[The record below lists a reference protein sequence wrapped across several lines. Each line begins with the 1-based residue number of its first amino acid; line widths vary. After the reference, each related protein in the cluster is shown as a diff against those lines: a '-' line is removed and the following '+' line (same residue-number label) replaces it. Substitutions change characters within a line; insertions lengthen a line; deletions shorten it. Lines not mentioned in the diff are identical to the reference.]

1 MNDQATIQTECLSDD
16 TMRSYWQGLAADHE
30 VETIEQ
36 HLQNCS
42 QCMSMFKRFE
52 NANEQVDILR
62 DLLAADIKLAMHHQG
77 SPDLSYLNEGSPA
90 THARSPEEYDE
101 ESDCYP
107 WRSWL
112 PPTKLIGPYRVVRTI
127 GHGGMGAV
135 VLAEHVR
142 LRRQFAMKLLY
153 VPRSFSRAQS
163 RFKREAEAI
172 GRLHHPSIV
181 TASDAGQEGSLH
193 YLVMEYVDGLD
204 LSKLSRLVEN
214 FSICDVS
221 EIGRQIALALAY
233 AHGQGL
239 VHRDIKP
246 SNIMLD
252 TEGRIKLLD
261 FGLVQLDRW
270 NDELSEL
277 TSVGQFLGTLDYMAP
292 EQAERAGQVDHR
304 ADLYGLGATM
314 FRLLCGRAP
323 LATTPHLSPLEK
335 LRLLAH
341 HTPPSLRTMRK
352 DAPEELVQI
361 VDRLLATDPNNRPPN
376 AESVAE
382 QLTRLAEGS
391 NLRRLIELGRTSQSV
406 EVSPVEPTHESEKA
420 NGSVPDA
427 TPATQLQTI
436 STRPPNR
443 WRRYGGLVALGLL
456 PIAFVAGILLQIP
469 VEEGMLLIES
479 ELPAGELKIVRAKD
493 GHEQRLKVDVGPQVT
508 KLLAGK
514 YSLELNSPSDSIAI
528 ENDTFVVSKGQ
539 TVVAKVR
546 LKRFE
551 SLETGKT
558 QETLTID
565 DKREPVPAN
574 SIDANSTATSPALE
588 ARFQGKNL
596 SEWLEI
602 YERQKSGRLPDETA
616 QALVVL
622 LGHSAEQS
630 LFEEVFARLVA
641 IYSKALSDW
650 RDPRIADAVFKLFEQ
665 MDRSARHSFL
675 SSLISSPVRKRFN
688 SDQLSKVLEWIED
701 QHAWGAKDASEWF
714 DSLTGLSTSRQ
725 EGHEGSSQRN
735 RHQVN
740 RTNFDWL
747 LELEKIN
754 PQLCHRYDA
763 YVIETA
769 LWSYLSRDSLGRN
782 SGSLYPYNH
791 LYQIRAAERVIKSKN
806 ANSEQRIIAIRLLMD
821 NQSNLSAALTQQNL
835 FDEYRKQ
842 LKSITADFMQRFH
855 WGTDSREWDSMKV
868 VGLQQSICG
877 IGWTL
882 TPSLT
887 LLGVPQDN
895 LVREFHAE
903 LLELGLA
910 MRELSEAGFK
920 PYESLSPSNPIAG
933 IHQTYGNGA
942 TVVLESVASYP
953 PEKQDDVKQML
964 TQTQALMLQ
973 LRLFEILVNTKNAD
987 QKTIVR
993 DFRRYSESLEEWR
1006 DLLRKANKEQDGVI
1020 ANSDLQDKPE
1030 AIELLKS
1037 KGFTIPL
1044 DQPVNLSS
1052 YLETKY
1058 RDQ

>member
-1 MNDQATIQTECLSDD
+1 MNDQATIQTECLSAD
-16 TMRSYWQGLAADHE
+16 TMRSYWQGLVADHE
-30 VETIEQ
+30 VESIEQ
-36 HLQNCS
+36 HLQNCP
-42 QCMSMFKRFE
+42 QCMDLFKRFE

-62 DLLAADIKLAMHHQG
+62 DLFAADIKLAIPHQG
-77 SPDLSYLNEGSPA
+77 LPDLSFLNERSPA

-112 PPTKLIGPYRVVRTI
+112 PPTKLIGPYRVLRTI

-135 VLAEHVR
+135 VLAEHVH

-193 YLVMEYVDGLD
+193 YLVMEYVDGFD
-204 LSKLSRLVEN
+204 LSKLSRLIED
-214 FSICDVS
+214 FSVNDVS

-233 AHGQGL
+233 AHEQGL

-252 TEGRIKLLD
+252 ADGRIKLLD

-341 HTPPSLRTMRK
+341 HAPPSLRTMRN

-361 VDRLLATDPNNRPPN
+361 VDRLLATDPNNRPLN

-391 NLRRLIELGRTSQSV
+391 NLRRLIELGRASQSV
-406 EVSPVEPTHESEKA
+406 EESPVEPTHDSEKA
-420 NGSVPDA
+420 SANVPDA
-427 TPATQLQTI
+427 TPATQVHTI
-436 STRPPNR
+436 PTRPPNR

-479 ELPAGELKIVRAKD
+479 ELPEGELKIVRSKD

-514 YSLELNSPSDSIAI
+514 YSLELNSPSDSVSI

-546 LKRFE
+546 LKRNE
-551 SLETGKT
+551 ASEVVVDT
-558 QETLTID
+558 
-565 DKREPVPAN
+565 EPKPA
-574 SIDANSTATSPALE
+574 IPTPATSAIE

-596 SEWLEI
+596 TEWLEI
-602 YERQKSGRLPDETA
+602 YERQKAGKLPYETA

-622 LGHSAEQS
+622 LGPSAEQP
-630 LFEEVFARLVA
+630 LFEELFKKLIATR
-641 IYSKALSDW
+641 SRALKNW
-650 RDPRIADAVFKLFEQ
+650 GDPRVADAIFSRFDELEQKDKKLFLRSIIQ
-665 MDRSARHSFL
+665 MGLL
-675 SSLISSPVRKRFN
+675 SGK
-688 SDQLSKVLEWIED
+688 QLAKIAEWIEIRHQNNESDAQDWYIALTNTPQSGEQSVLVKVTPYLDLPRDFLWLTELESVIPKLLHRYDGYYLEHILWQRLDNRSNATDAIYTRPKFHSYLLQAAKRILKSNEPHLD
-701 QHAWGAKDASEWF
+701 QRVSSTYVLMN
-714 DSLTGLSTSRQ
+714 SLQQLPDGVSRQ
-725 EGHEGSSQRN
+725 EVLAEYRY
-735 RHQVN
+735 
-740 RTNFDWL
+740 L
-747 LELEKIN
+747 LK
-754 PQLCHRYDA
+754 QLPTYALQPYDA
-763 YVIETA
+763 EKKDRQTLYSGRITGWALHVTPSIYLLDLPVEDLNKIPHVEFLDLSIELMKVA
-769 LWSYLSRDSLGRN
+769 ESKLKEFDFDMDSSIGSANRKWAWSYGVHRDSTA
-782 SGSLYPYNH
+782 GSDFKRLKR
-791 LYQIRAAERVIKSKN
+791 QILEAQAT
-806 ANSEQRIIAIRLLMD
+806 LMVWKICD
-821 NQSNLSAALTQQNL
+821 YLISDRPMAG
-835 FDEYRKQ
+835 
-842 LKSITADFMQRFH
+842 DFRF
-855 WGTDSREWDSMKV
+855 
-868 VGLQQSICG
+868 
-877 IGWTL
+877 
-882 TPSLT
+882 
-887 LLGVPQDN
+887 
-895 LVREFHAE
+895 
-903 LLELGLA
+903 
-910 MRELSEAGFK
+910 
-920 PYESLSPSNPIAG
+920 
-933 IHQTYGNGA
+933 
-942 TVVLESVASYP
+942 
-953 PEKQDDVKQML
+953 
-964 TQTQALMLQ
+964 
-973 LRLFEILVNTKNAD
+973 
-987 QKTIVR
+987 R
-993 DFRRYSESLEEWR
+993 DFKRYLESLEEWR

-1044 DQPVNLSS
+1044 DQPVNLAS

>member
-1 MNDQATIQTECLSDD
+1 
-16 TMRSYWQGLAADHE
+16 
-30 VETIEQ
+30 
-36 HLQNCS
+36 
-42 QCMSMFKRFE
+42 FKRFE

-62 DLLAADIKLAMHHQG
+62 DLFAADIKLAMPHQG
-77 SPDLSYLNEGSPA
+77 MPGRSFLNERSPA

-101 ESDCYP
+101 ESYGYP

-163 RFKREAEAI
+163 RFRREAEAI

-193 YLVMEYVDGLD
+193 YLVMEYVDGFD
-204 LSKLSRLVEN
+204 LSKLSRLVED
-214 FSICDVS
+214 FSVCDVS

-233 AHGQGL
+233 AHEQGL

-292 EQAERAGQVDHR
+292 EQAERSGQVDHR

-341 HTPPSLRTMRK
+341 HAPPSLRTIRK

-382 QLTRLAEGS
+382 QLTRLADGS
-391 NLRRLIELGRTSQSV
+391 NLSRLIELGRASQSV
-406 EVSPVEPTHESEKA
+406 TESSDEANHDLEKA
-420 NGSVPDA
+420 NASVPDA

-456 PIAFVAGILLQIP
+456 PIAFVAGIILQIP

-479 ELPAGELKIVRAKD
+479 ELPEGELKIVRAKD

-514 YSLELNSPSDSIAI
+514 YSLELNSPSDSISI
-528 ENDTFVVSKGQ
+528 ENDTFVVSKGE

-546 LKRFE
+546 LKRNE
-551 SLETGKT
+551 T
-558 QETLTID
+558 QEVVVDAELL
-565 DKREPVPAN
+565 PA
-574 SIDANSTATSPALE
+574 IPTPAASAIE

-596 SEWLEI
+596 TEWLKI
-602 YERQKSGRLPDETA
+602 YERQKNGKLPDETA

-630 LFEEVFARLVA
+630 LFEELCENLLNSQ
-641 IYSKALSDW
+641 SKALRDW
-650 RDPRIADAVFKLFEQ
+650 TDPRISQTIFERFEGLDKDEKRKLLLELVQ
-665 MDRSARHSFL
+665 ANMVTSRH
-675 SSLISSPVRKRFN
+675 
-688 SDQLSKVLEWIED
+688 LSKIVEWIEKQFAD
-701 QHAWGAKDASEWF
+701 NVGDARTWF
-714 DSLTGLSTSRQ
+714 
-725 EGHEGSSQRN
+725 HYIAGSY
-735 RHQVN
+735 
-740 RTNFDWL
+740 DWVTE
-747 LELEKIN
+747 LELHY
-754 PQLCHRYDA
+754 PSLLHRYDA
-763 YVIETA
+763 M
-769 LWSYLSRDSLGRN
+769 YLERAMYEELVAGYSSSHIGRGRYN
-782 SGSLYPYNH
+782 SHEY
-791 LYQIRAAERVIKSKN
+791 IKRVAERVYQSRSDSFQNRVFATYILMHALNKLPTSTQAKVITEYQKLLAEIPSQRSLSFVWQQDYATRKKHYYLYFMNWKADLAHALLNLPDDSLKQTPHISFIDLSIELLPKSVKAYDFYHSVN
-806 ANSEQRIIAIRLLMD
+806 PLYPLSIVERFWGDGSEGKLVELAFT
-821 NQSNLSAALTQQNL
+821 S
-835 FDEYRKQ
+835 
-842 LKSITADFMQRFH
+842 
-855 WGTDSREWDSMKV
+855 
-868 VGLQQSICG
+868 
-877 IGWTL
+877 
-882 TPSLT
+882 SLT
-887 LLGVPQDN
+887 T
-895 LVREFHAE
+895 E
-903 LLELGLA
+903 
-910 MRELSEAGFK
+910 
-920 PYESLSPSNPIAG
+920 
-933 IHQTYGNGA
+933 
-942 TVVLESVASYP
+942 
-953 PEKQDDVKQML
+953 
-964 TQTQALMLQ
+964 TQTELWEQTEALMLQ
-973 LRLFEILVNTKNAD
+973 LRLCQILVYQTVYGDLEPMISAPDGVMLK
-987 QKTIVR
+987 
-993 DFRRYSESLEEWR
+993 RYLESIEEWR
-1006 DLLRKANKEQDGVI
+1006 DVLM
-1020 ANSDLQDKPE
+1020 
-1030 AIELLKS
+1030 
-1037 KGFTIPL
+1037 
-1044 DQPVNLSS
+1044 
-1052 YLETKY
+1052 
-1058 RDQ
+1058 

>member
-77 SPDLSYLNEGSPA
+77 SPDLSYLNDGSPA

-233 AHGQGL
+233 AHEQGL

-292 EQAERAGQVDHR
+292 EQAERSGQVDHR

-479 ELPAGELKIVRAKD
+479 ELPEGELKIVRSKD

-514 YSLELNSPSDSIAI
+514 YSLELNSPSDSVSI

-546 LKRFE
+546 LKRNE
-551 SLETGKT
+551 ASDAVVDNGPT
-558 QETLTID
+558 
-565 DKREPVPAN
+565 PA
-574 SIDANSTATSPALE
+574 IPTPATSAIE

-596 SEWLEI
+596 TEWLEI
-602 YERQKSGRLPDETA
+602 YERQKNGRLPVETF

-630 LFEEVFARLVA
+630 LFDEVFAKLFWSSEMHIA
-641 IYSKALSDW
+641 IGVPISSW
-650 RDPRIADAVFKLFEQ
+650 RDPRIVDAVFKLFEQ
-665 MDRSARHSFL
+665 MDKTDKHLFL
-675 SSLISSPVRKRFN
+675 SSTRKSTRRFN
-688 SDQLSKVLEWIED
+688 SDQLSKVLDWIEE
-701 QHAWGAKDASEWF
+701 QHVAGAKDASEWF
-714 DSLTGLSTSRQ
+714 DSLTGLKTSN
-725 EGHEGSSQRN
+725 HGSQDGNNQRN
-735 RHQVN
+735 TDRLTPN
-740 RTNFDWL
+740 TFDWL
-747 LELEKIN
+747 SELEKIK
-754 PQLCHRYDA
+754 PQLFHRYDTYA
-763 YVIETA
+763 IEKA
-769 LWSYLSRDSLGRN
+769 LWGHLARDSRGGFPN
-782 SGSLYPYNH
+782 FYPYGH
-791 LYQIRAAERVIKSKN
+791 PYQVRAAERVINSRN
-806 ANSEQRIIAIRLLMD
+806 ANLEQRIIAIRLLMD
-821 NQSNLSAALTQQNL
+821 NQSELSSALTRQSL
-835 FDEYRKQ
+835 LDEYRKQ
-842 LKSITADFMQRFH
+842 LKSVPTNFMQRFH
-855 WGTDSREWDSMKV
+855 WGTDSRERDPMKLV
-868 VGLQQSICG
+868 RLQQSICG
-877 IGWTL
+877 INWTL
-882 TPSLT
+882 TPTLT
-887 LLGVPQDN
+887 LLGERQDN
-895 LVREFHAE
+895 LASEFYVE

-920 PYESLSPSNPIAG
+920 RYESLSPSNPIAG

-993 DFRRYSESLEEWR
+993 DFKRYSESLEEWR

-1044 DQPVNLSS
+1044 DQPVNLPS

>member
-36 HLQNCS
+36 HMQNCS

-90 THARSPEEYDE
+90 TTARSPEEHDE
-101 ESDCYP
+101 ESDGYP

-142 LRRQFAMKLLY
+142 LRRPFAMKLLY

-193 YLVMEYVDGLD
+193 YLVMEYVDGFD
-204 LSKLSRLVEN
+204 LSKLSRLIED
-214 FSICDVS
+214 FSVCDVS

-292 EQAERAGQVDHR
+292 EQAERSGQVDHR

-323 LATTPHLSPLEK
+323 LATTPYLSPLEK

-361 VDRLLATDPNNRPPN
+361 VDRLLATDPNNRPIN

-391 NLRRLIELGRTSQSV
+391 NLRRLIELGRASQSV
-406 EVSPVEPTHESEKA
+406 EELPVEPTYDSEGGNK
-420 NGSVPDA
+420 NVPDTPIA
-427 TPATQLQTI
+427 TKLQTVP
-436 STRPPNR
+436 SQPPNR
-443 WRRYGGLVALGLL
+443 WRRNGGLVALGLL

-479 ELPAGELKIVRAKD
+479 ELPEGELKIVRAKD

-514 YSLELNSPSDSIAI
+514 YSLELNSPSDSISI
-528 ENDTFVVSKGQ
+528 ENDTFVVSKGE

-546 LKRFE
+546 LKRN
-551 SLETGKT
+551 ETQKVVVDA
-558 QETLTID
+558 ELL
-565 DKREPVPAN
+565 PA
-574 SIDANSTATSPALE
+574 IPTPAASAIE

-596 SEWLEI
+596 TEWLKI
-602 YERQKSGRLPDETA
+602 YERQKNGILPDETA

-630 LFEEVFARLVA
+630 LFEEVFAKLFGTGS
-641 IYSKALSDW
+641 IALSKW
-650 RDPRIADAVFKLFEQ
+650 HDPRIVDAVFKQFEQ
-665 MDRSARHSFL
+665 MDRGDKHSFL
-675 SSLISSPVRKRFN
+675 SSTRKSSRHFN
-688 SDQLSKVLEWIED
+688 GDQLLKVLEWIEE
-701 QHAWGAKDASEWF
+701 QHVASAKDASEWF
-714 DSLTGLSTSRQ
+714 DSLTGLYTNNQ
-725 EGHEGSSQRN
+725 GAHEVNNKRN
-735 RHQVN
+735 LPVLTRD
-740 RTNFDWL
+740 FDWL
-747 LELEKIN
+747 SELEKIK
-754 PQLCHRYDA
+754 PKLFHRYDTYA
-763 YVIETA
+763 IETA
-769 LWSYLSRDSLGRN
+769 LWKHLARDFRGRTD
-782 SGSLYPYNH
+782 SFYPYEH
-791 LYQIRAAERVIKSKN
+791 LFHVRAAERVFNSSN
-806 ANSEQRIIAIRLLMD
+806 ANLEQRIIAIRLLMD
-821 NQSNLSAALTQQNL
+821 NQSKLSSALTRQSL

-842 LKSITADFMQRFH
+842 LKSVSTNFMQRFH
-855 WGTDSREWDSMKV
+855 WRTDSRERDPMKLV
-868 VGLQQSICG
+868 RLQQSICG
-877 IGWTL
+877 IEWAL
-882 TPSLT
+882 TPTLT
-887 LLGVPQDN
+887 LLGVRQDN
-895 LVREFHAE
+895 LASEFYVD

-920 PYESLSPSNPIAG
+920 RYESLSPSNPIAG

-987 QKTIVR
+987 QKTIVC
-993 DFRRYSESLEEWR
+993 DFKRYLESLEEWR

-1020 ANSDLQDKPE
+1020 ANSDLQDKTE

-1044 DQPVNLSS
+1044 DQPINLPS

>member
-1 MNDQATIQTECLSDD
+1 VNDQATIQTECLSAD

-42 QCMSMFKRFE
+42 QCMAMFKRFE
-52 NANEQVDILR
+52 TANEQVDILR
-62 DLLAADIKLAMHHQG
+62 DLLAADIKLALHHQG
-77 SPDLSYLNEGSPA
+77 SPDLCYLNDGLPA
-90 THARSPEEYDE
+90 THARSAQEYDE
-101 ESDCYP
+101 ESDYYP

-142 LRRQFAMKLLY
+142 LRRQFAMKLLC

-163 RFKREAEAI
+163 RFRREAEAI

-193 YLVMEYVDGLD
+193 YLVMEYVDGFD
-204 LSKLSRLVEN
+204 LSKLSRLIED
-214 FSICDVS
+214 FSVCDVS

-233 AHGQGL
+233 AHEQGL

-341 HTPPSLRTMRK
+341 HAPPSLRTIRN

-361 VDRLLATDPNNRPPN
+361 VDRLLATDPNNRPIN
-376 AESVAE
+376 AESIAE
-382 QLTRLAEGS
+382 QLTRLAEGT
-391 NLRRLIELGRTSQSV
+391 NLRRLIELGQTSQSV
-406 EVSPVEPTHESEKA
+406 EELPFEPTHDSEGL
-420 NGSVPDA
+420 NENVPD
-427 TPATQLQTI
+427 TPAAQQHTI
-436 STRPPNR
+436 PSQPPNR

-456 PIAFVAGILLQIP
+456 PIAFVAGIILQIP
-469 VEEGMLLIES
+469 VEEGMLLVES
-479 ELPAGELKIVRAKD
+479 ELPEGELKIVRAKD

-514 YSLELNSPSDSIAI
+514 YSLELNSPSDSISI
-528 ENDTFVVSKGQ
+528 ENDTFVVSKGE

-546 LKRFE
+546 LKRNE
-551 SLETGKT
+551 T
-558 QETLTID
+558 QEVVVDAELL
-565 DKREPVPAN
+565 PA
-574 SIDANSTATSPALE
+574 IPTPAASAIE

-596 SEWLEI
+596 TEWLEI
-602 YERQKSGRLPDETA
+602 YERQKDGKLPYETA

-630 LFEEVFARLVA
+630 LFEEFCENLLNSQ
-641 IYSKALSDW
+641 SKALRDW
-650 RDPRIADAVFKLFEQ
+650 TDPRISQTIFERFEGLDKDEKRKLLLELVQ
-665 MDRSARHSFL
+665 ANMVTSRH
-675 SSLISSPVRKRFN
+675 
-688 SDQLSKVLEWIED
+688 LSKIVEWIEKQFAD
-701 QHAWGAKDASEWF
+701 NVGDARTWF
-714 DSLTGLSTSRQ
+714 
-725 EGHEGSSQRN
+725 HYIAGSY
-735 RHQVN
+735 
-740 RTNFDWL
+740 DWVTE
-747 LELEKIN
+747 LELHY
-754 PQLCHRYDA
+754 PSLLHRYD
-763 YVIETA
+763 
-769 LWSYLSRDSLGRN
+769 SMYLERTMYEELVAGYSSSHIGRGRYN
-782 SGSLYPYNH
+782 SHEYI
-791 LYQIRAAERVIKSKN
+791 QRVAERVYQSRSDSFQSRVFATYILMHALYKLPTSTQ
-806 ANSEQRIIAIRLLMD
+806 ANIITEYKKLLSEVPSQQR
-821 NQSNLSAALTQQNL
+821 LSFVWQQDYATRKKLYNL
-835 FDEYRKQ
+835 FSMNWNVDLAHALLNLPDNTIKQ
-842 LKSITADFMQRFH
+842 TPHIYFVDLSIDLLPKSVKAYDFYHSVDALYPLRIVERF
-855 WGTDSREWDSMKV
+855 WGDGREGKPAELAFVS
-868 VGLQQSICG
+868 
-877 IGWTL
+877 
-882 TPSLT
+882 SLT
-887 LLGVPQDN
+887 TETQT
-895 LVREFHAE
+895 E
-903 LLELGLA
+903 LWE
-910 MRELSEAGFK
+910 
-920 PYESLSPSNPIAG
+920 
-933 IHQTYGNGA
+933 
-942 TVVLESVASYP
+942 
-953 PEKQDDVKQML
+953 
-964 TQTQALMLQ
+964 QTQALMLQ
-973 LRLFEILVNTKNAD
+973 LRLCEMLVYQTVYGDPKPMKSASD
-987 QKTIVR
+987 GVALK
-993 DFRRYSESLEEWR
+993 RYLESLEEWR
-1006 DLLRKANKEQDGVI
+1006 DLLKKTNKEQDGVI

-1044 DQPVNLSS
+1044 DQPVNLPS

>member
-1 MNDQATIQTECLSDD
+1 VNDQATIQTECLSAD

-36 HLQNCS
+36 HLQNCP
-42 QCMSMFKRFE
+42 QCMALFKRFE

-62 DLLAADIKLAMHHQG
+62 DLFAADIKHVM
-77 SPDLSYLNEGSPA
+77 PRPILSGLPHENEGLRAIRNNSPW
-90 THARSPEEYDE
+90 SGDE
-101 ESDCYP
+101 ESDCHP
-107 WRSWL
+107 WQSWL

-193 YLVMEYVDGLD
+193 YLVMEYVEGFD
-204 LSKLSRLVEN
+204 LSKLSRLVGD
-214 FSICDVS
+214 FSISDAS
-221 EIGRQIALALAY
+221 EIGRQIALALSY
-233 AHGQGL
+233 AHTQGL

-341 HTPPSLRTMRK
+341 HAPPSLRTMRN

-361 VDRLLATDPNNRPPN
+361 VDRLLATDPNNRPLN

-391 NLRRLIELGRTSQSV
+391 NLRRLIELGQASQSV
-406 EVSPVEPTHESEKA
+406 SESSNEA
-420 NGSVPDA
+420 NHDNEDVNKNVPDR
-427 TPATQLQTI
+427 PNATQLQTI
-436 STRPPNR
+436 PSKPPNR

-479 ELPAGELKIVRAKD
+479 ELPEGELKIVRSKD
-493 GHEQRLKVDVGPQVT
+493 GYEQRLKVDVGPQVT

-514 YSLELNSPSDSIAI
+514 YSLELNSPSDSISI

-546 LKRFE
+546 LKRNETTPVVVDTEPTPTIPTPAE
-551 SLETGKT
+551 SA
-558 QETLTID
+558 I
-565 DKREPVPAN
+565 
-574 SIDANSTATSPALE
+574 E

-596 SEWLEI
+596 TEWLEI
-602 YERQKSGRLPDETA
+602 YERQKNGKLPYETA
-616 QALVVL
+616 EALVVL
-622 LGHSAEQS
+622 LGNSAEQP
-630 LFEEVFARLVA
+630 LFEELYKKLIATR
-641 IYSKALSDW
+641 SRALKNW
-650 RDPRIADAVFKLFEQ
+650 NDPRVADAIFSRFEELEKGDKKPFLRSIVQ
-665 MDRSARHSFL
+665 MGLL
-675 SSLISSPVRKRFN
+675 SGK
-688 SDQLSKVLEWIED
+688 QLAKIAEWIEI
-701 QHAWGAKDASEWF
+701 
-714 DSLTGLSTSRQ
+714 
-725 EGHEGSSQRN
+725 
-735 RHQVN
+735 RHQN
-740 RTNFDWL
+740 NEPDAQDWYIALTNTL
-747 LELEKIN
+747 QSGEQSVLVKITPYLELPRDFQWLTELESVIPK
-754 PQLCHRYDA
+754 LLHRYDG
-763 YVIETA
+763 YYLEHI
-769 LWSYLSRDSLGRN
+769 LWQRLDSRSNATDAIYIRPTFHRYLL
-782 SGSLYPYNH
+782 
-791 LYQIRAAERVIKSKN
+791 QAAERVLNSKEPQLDQQVSSVYVLM
-806 ANSEQRIIAIRLLMD
+806 NSLQQLPTGVTKEQVLA
-821 NQSNLSAALTQQNL
+821 
-835 FDEYRKQ
+835 EYRFL
-842 LKSITADFMQRFH
+842 LKLLPAYIMQPYDAEKNDRRTLYFGRITGASFTVTPSIYLLDLPTEFLNQIPHSDFIDLSIELLQVAEPKLKEFDFDP
-855 WGTDSREWDSMKV
+855 DSV
-868 VGLQQSICG
+868 VGG
-877 IGWTL
+877 INRNWAWSYGVHKDTL
-882 TPSLT
+882 AR
-887 LLGVPQDN
+887 N
-895 LVREFHAE
+895 
-903 LLELGLA
+903 
-910 MRELSEAGFK
+910 
-920 PYESLSPSNPIAG
+920 
-933 IHQTYGNGA
+933 
-942 TVVLESVASYP
+942 
-953 PEKQDDVKQML
+953 
-964 TQTQALMLQ
+964 
-973 LRLFEILVNTKNAD
+973 
-987 QKTIVR
+987 
-993 DFRRYSESLEEWR
+993 DFRRLKEPILATQATLMLLKICDQLTKTRPMAGDLRYRDFIRYLGSLEEWR
-1006 DLLRKANKEQDGVI
+1006 DLLRKANKENDGVI

-1037 KGFTIPL
+1037 KGFVMPL
-1044 DQPVNLSS
+1044 DQPIDLAS

>member
-1 MNDQATIQTECLSDD
+1 
-16 TMRSYWQGLAADHE
+16 MRSYWQGLAADHE

-42 QCMSMFKRFE
+42 QCMAMFKRFE

-62 DLLAADIKLAMHHQG
+62 DLLAADIKLAMPHQG
-77 SPDLSYLNEGSPA
+77 SPDLCYLNEGSPA
-90 THARSPEEYDE
+90 THARSAEEYDE
-101 ESDCYP
+101 ESDGYS

-193 YLVMEYVDGLD
+193 YLVMEYVDGFD
-204 LSKLSRLVEN
+204 LSKLSRLIED
-214 FSICDVS
+214 FSVCDVS

-233 AHGQGL
+233 AHEQGL

-335 LRLLAH
+335 LRRLAH
-341 HTPPSLRTMRK
+341 HAPPSLRTIRK

-391 NLRRLIELGRTSQSV
+391 NLRRLIELGRASQSV
-406 EVSPVEPTHESEKA
+406 EELPVEPKHVSEGL
-420 NGSVPDA
+420 NENVPD
-427 TPATQLQTI
+427 TPAAQLQTI
-436 STRPPNR
+436 PSQPPNR
-443 WRRYGGLVALGLL
+443 WRRMGGLVALGLL
-456 PIAFVAGILLQIP
+456 PIAFVAGIILQIP

-479 ELPAGELKIVRAKD
+479 ELPEGELKIVRAKD
-493 GHEQRLKVDVGPQVT
+493 GHEQRLKVDFGPQVT

-514 YSLELNSPSDSIAI
+514 YSLELNSPSDSISI
-528 ENDTFVVSKGQ
+528 ENDTFVVSKGE

-546 LKRFE
+546 LKRNE
-551 SLETGKT
+551 
-558 QETLTID
+558 
-565 DKREPVPAN
+565 
-574 SIDANSTATSPALE
+574 SPAVVVDTDPPPAIPTPVASAME

-596 SEWLEI
+596 TEWLEI
-602 YERQKSGRLPDETA
+602 YERQKDGKLPYETA

-630 LFEEVFARLVA
+630 LFEEFCENLLNSQ
-641 IYSKALSDW
+641 SKALRDW
-650 RDPRIADAVFKLFEQ
+650 TDPRISQTIFERFEGLDKDEKRKLLLELVQ
-665 MDRSARHSFL
+665 ANMVTSRH
-675 SSLISSPVRKRFN
+675 
-688 SDQLSKVLEWIED
+688 LSKIVEWIEKQFAD
-701 QHAWGAKDASEWF
+701 NVGDARTWF
-714 DSLTGLSTSRQ
+714 
-725 EGHEGSSQRN
+725 HYIAGSY
-735 RHQVN
+735 
-740 RTNFDWL
+740 DWVTE
-747 LELEKIN
+747 LELHY
-754 PQLCHRYDA
+754 PSLLHRYD
-763 YVIETA
+763 
-769 LWSYLSRDSLGRN
+769 SMYLERTMYEELVAGYSSSHIGRGRYN
-782 SGSLYPYNH
+782 SHEYI
-791 LYQIRAAERVIKSKN
+791 QRVAERVYQSRSDSFQSRVFATYILMHALYKLPTSTQ
-806 ANSEQRIIAIRLLMD
+806 ANIITEYKKLLSEVPSQQR
-821 NQSNLSAALTQQNL
+821 LSFVWQQDYATRKKLYNL
-835 FDEYRKQ
+835 FSMNWNVDLAHALLNLPDNTIKQ
-842 LKSITADFMQRFH
+842 TPHIYFVDLSIDLLPKSVKAYDFYHSVDALYPLRIVERF
-855 WGTDSREWDSMKV
+855 WGDGREGKPAELAFVS
-868 VGLQQSICG
+868 
-877 IGWTL
+877 
-882 TPSLT
+882 SLT
-887 LLGVPQDN
+887 TETQT
-895 LVREFHAE
+895 E
-903 LLELGLA
+903 LWE
-910 MRELSEAGFK
+910 
-920 PYESLSPSNPIAG
+920 
-933 IHQTYGNGA
+933 
-942 TVVLESVASYP
+942 
-953 PEKQDDVKQML
+953 
-964 TQTQALMLQ
+964 QTQALMLQ
-973 LRLFEILVNTKNAD
+973 LRLCEMLVYQTVYGDPKPMKSASD
-987 QKTIVR
+987 GVALK
-993 DFRRYSESLEEWR
+993 RYLESLEEWR
-1006 DLLRKANKEQDGVI
+1006 DLLKKTNKEQDGVI

-1044 DQPVNLSS
+1044 DQPVNLPS

>member
-1 MNDQATIQTECLSDD
+1 VNDQATIQTECLSAD
-16 TMRSYWQGLAADHE
+16 TMRSYWQGLTADHE

-36 HLQNCS
+36 HLQNCP
-42 QCMSMFKRFE
+42 QCMALFKRFE
-52 NANEQVDILR
+52 NSNEQVDILR
-62 DLLAADIKLAMHHQG
+62 DLFAADIKRVM
-77 SPDLSYLNEGSPA
+77 PRPILSGLPHENEGLRATRNNSPWGG
-90 THARSPEEYDE
+90 DE
-101 ESDCYP
+101 ESDCHP
-107 WRSWL
+107 WQSWL
-112 PPTKLIGPYRVVRTI
+112 PPTKQIGPYRVVRTI

-193 YLVMEYVDGLD
+193 YLVMEYVDGFD
-204 LSKLSRLVEN
+204 LSKLSRLVED
-214 FSICDVS
+214 FSVCDVS

-233 AHGQGL
+233 AHEQGL

-252 TEGRIKLLD
+252 ADGRIKLLD

-292 EQAERAGQVDHR
+292 EQAERSGQVDHR

-341 HTPPSLRTMRK
+341 HAPPSLRTMRN

-361 VDRLLATDPNNRPPN
+361 VDRLLATDPNNRPLN

-382 QLTRLAEGS
+382 HLTRLAEGS
-391 NLRRLIELGRTSQSV
+391 NLRRLIELGRASQSV
-406 EVSPVEPTHESEKA
+406 TESSDEANHDIEKA
-420 NGSVPDA
+420 NAVVPDA
-427 TPATQLQTI
+427 TPATQQQTI

-479 ELPAGELKIVRAKD
+479 ELPEGEIKIVRSKD

-514 YSLELNSPSDSIAI
+514 YSLELNSPSDSISI
-528 ENDTFVVSKGQ
+528 ENDTFVVSKGE

-546 LKRFE
+546 LKRNE
-551 SLETGKT
+551 T
-558 QETLTID
+558 QEVVVD
-565 DKREPVPAN
+565 AEPPPA
-574 SIDANSTATSPALE
+574 IPTPAASAIE

-596 SEWLEI
+596 TEWLEI
-602 YERQKSGRLPDETA
+602 YERQKNGRLPEETA
-616 QALVVL
+616 RAMVVL

-630 LFEEVFARLVA
+630 LFEHVFEKL
-641 IYSKALSDW
+641 LSSRHKVLKEW
-650 RDPRIADAVFKLFEQ
+650 GDPRIPDVLFDRFEKMNDADKRAFLQQTV
-665 MDRSARHSFL
+665 RARIL
-675 SSLISSPVRKRFN
+675 SG
-688 SDQLSKVLEWIED
+688 QHLSKIMNWIDD
-701 QHAWGAKDASEWF
+701 QHAANTKDAGDWFESLSEITPGMRVRGGGNV
-714 DSLTGLSTSRQ
+714 SPYTKP
-725 EGHEGSSQRN
+725 GSDYIFLN
-735 RHQVN
+735 DFPLY
-740 RTNFDWL
+740 FDWL
-747 LELEKIN
+747 TELEKTT
-754 PQLCHRYDA
+754 PQLLRRYDCYYLEA
-763 YVIETA
+763 T
-769 LWSYLSRDSLGRN
+769 LWWRLGTDRTGEVNNLSSIHNYLVL
-782 SGSLYPYNH
+782 
-791 LYQIRAAERVIKSKN
+791 AAERVFNSAN
-806 ANSEQRIIAIRLLMD
+806 ANREQRIIATRILID
-821 NQSNLSAALTQQNL
+821 NQNTLSRETTKERL
-835 FDEYRKQ
+835 FKEYRY
-842 LKSITADFMQRFH
+842 LIGDIPYFYMQRFH
-855 WGTDSREWDSMKV
+855 WGNHREGWDPMESANYARSRYICNVNWTVTPGSIL
-868 VGLQQSICG
+868 LQAS
-877 IGWTL
+877 
-882 TPSLT
+882 PDD
-887 LLGVPQDN
+887 LL
-895 LVREFHAE
+895 LEFYPD
-903 LLELGLA
+903 LIELGLA
-910 MRELSEAGFK
+910 LRESSEAGLKWF
-920 PYESLSPSNPIAG
+920 ESRSPSNPLAG
-933 IHQTYGNGA
+933 INQTWGIGS
-942 TVVLESVASYP
+942 TVVLESVTSYP
-953 PEKQDDVKQML
+953 PDKQDDVKQML

-973 LRLFEILVNTKNAD
+973 LRLFEILVNSKNAD

-993 DFRRYSESLEEWR
+993 DFKRYLESLEEWR
-1006 DLLRKANKEQDGVI
+1006 DLLRKANKEKDGVI
-1020 ANSDLQDKPE
+1020 ANSDLQDRPE
-1030 AIELLKS
+1030 AIELLNS

-1044 DQPVNLSS
+1044 DQPINLPS